1 MKKHAVI
8 YARVSTDKQGKSGL
22 GLEAQLETTQAF
34 CAREGLEVIEV
45 VVETASGADD
55 HRPKLQAAIRLA
67 KSNNAFV
74 VVARLCRLS
83 RRVSF
88 VSKLMEQGCPF
99 VSVEFGTEINPL
111 ILHIFSAVYENQR
124 QYISMR
130 TKEALKQAKA
140 RGVKLGNPRW
150 QGALKT
156 AWEQSVTK
164 ADQFA
169 LQMEPILNGIMAA
182 GCTTYQSI
190 ADALNNRG
198 IPTRSKKPGSIWYPS
213 SVKNVLTRL
222 EALNSSEKS

>member
-1 MKKHAVI
+1 MRKHAVI

-34 CAREGLEVIEV
+34 CAREGLEVIQEV
-45 VVETASGADD
+45 IEVASGADD
-55 HRPKLQAAIRLA
+55 HRPQLQAAIKLA
-67 KSNNAFV
+67 KSKNAFV

-99 VSVEFGTEINPL
+99 VSVEFGREIDPL
-111 ILHIFSAVYENQR
+111 VLHIFSAVYENQR

-150 QGALKT
+150 SSALKT
-156 AWEQSVTK
+156 AWKQSVSK

-169 LQMEPILNGIMAA
+169 LEMQPILNGIMGA

-198 IPTRSKKPGSIWYPS
+198 IPTRSKKPGSMWHPT

-222 EALNSSEKS
+222 EALNTSEN